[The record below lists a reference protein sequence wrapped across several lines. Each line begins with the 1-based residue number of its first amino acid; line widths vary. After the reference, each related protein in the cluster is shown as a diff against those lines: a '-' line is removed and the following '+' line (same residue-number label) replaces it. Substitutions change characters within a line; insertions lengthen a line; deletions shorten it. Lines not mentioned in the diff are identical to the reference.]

1 MLILNTQCYSE
12 MSGFNSVHKNMK
24 LSSVNENSLL
34 ILQLFRLSCS
44 NPPPNGIITVWV
56 QHEKTQILKSATI
69 LKPCMSI

>member
-1 MLILNTQCYSE
+1 
-12 MSGFNSVHKNMK
+12 MK
-24 LSSVNENSLL
+24 LSSVNENLLL